1 MQQDIVQRDRP
12 RVLLVDQDQVLWQPG
27 NGASGLSGA
36 DVVEVRDAAEVLQCI
51 QEISPDFAILGATGS
66 EMDRFALCTA
76 LQGLP
81 EESRGSIL
89 VMTKYRD
96 REAIARAFEAG
107 ADGFIPSPID
117 WATLD
122 HHLNFLWRQLR
133 SRKAIKAG
141 EQRVLRFLNAIPD
154 TLLRLGPGGRILDV
168 HGSEDSEVARF
179 LKASVDRS
187 LMEVLCPDRSCP
199 NAKAFENALKAGS
212 RQFIAHDL
220 HLDQQT
226 LSCETLLVPG
236 EPGEMMAIVRDVSEQ
251 RKHAEKILQSASQ
264 DALTGF
270 QGLPAFR
277 ELLAGTMAQAVRD
290 GRSFALLLLDLN
302 RFQRIN
308 ETFGT
313 GAGDLVLRTF
323 AERIVHCTRKGDR
336 RAGFHHDDI
345 PQSLARIGGD
355 QFAILLEHIREA
367 RDSSKVAQRILDSMA
382 HPFMV
387 GENEIFITANIG
399 IAVFPGDG
407 RDADSLLVSAHKAMQ
422 DARER
427 GENTFGFFAP
437 SENAEALRELNIES
451 SLRKALGAGELFLVY
466 QPQVDFRTGRIIGVE
481 ALLRWEHPEWG
492 VISPAQ
498 FIPIA
503 ERTGLIVPIG
513 EWVLGVACLQNKIWQ
528 KAGLHSIRMAVN
540 LSARQFRQ
548 KNLAE
553 MVRKSLVKSSLDPSF
568 LELEITEGTAMQK
581 AESTVRI
588 LNELKEI
595 GVTIS
600 IDDFGTGYSSLSYL
614 KRFPLDVLKIDRA
627 FIKDVHLHPDSQAI
641 AKAILSMARSLK
653 LSVVAE
659 GVEAHEEVQFL
670 KANGC
675 DALQGYYFSPPI
687 PALDMTRLLEESK
700 QLVC

>member
-1 MQQDIVQRDRP
+1 MQQDTSQRDRP
-12 RVLLVDQDQVLWQPG
+12 LVLLVDQDQVLWRPG
-27 NGASGLSGA
+27 NGDSGPSGA

-51 QEISPDFAILGATGS
+51 KEISPDFAILGATGH
-66 EMDRFALCTA
+66 EMDRFALCAA

-81 EESRGSIL
+81 EESRGNIL
-89 VMTKYRD
+89 VMTEYRD
-96 REAIARAFEAG
+96 REAIERAFNAG

-122 HHLNFLWRQLR
+122 HHLNFLWRQLC
-133 SRKAIKAG
+133 SRKTIQAG
-141 EQRVLRFLNAIPD
+141 EKRVRRFLNAIPD
-154 TLLRLGPGGRILDV
+154 TLLRLGPGGRILDA
-168 HGSEDSEVARF
+168 HGSEDSELARL
-179 LKASVDRS
+179 LKASVGRS
-187 LMEVLCPDRSCP
+187 LLELLCPDHSCP
-199 NAKAFENALKAGS
+199 DAKAFEKALKAGS
-212 RQFIAHDL
+212 RQYISHDL
-220 HLDQQT
+220 HLVHQT
-226 LSCETLLVPG
+226 LACETLLVPG
-236 EPGEMMAIVRDVSEQ
+236 EPGEMIAIVRDVSEQ
-251 RKHAEKILQSASQ
+251 KRQAERILQSVSQ
-264 DALTGF
+264 DSLTGF

-277 ELLAGTMAQAVRD
+277 ELLAGTMAQAQRD
-290 GRSFALLLLDLN
+290 GRSFGLLLVDLN

-323 AERIVHCTRKGDR
+323 AERILHCTRKGDR
-336 RAGFHHDDI
+336 RAGVRHDDI
-345 PQSLARIGGD
+345 PQSLARLGGD

-387 GENEIFITANIG
+387 EENEIFITANIG

-407 RDADSLLVSAHKAMQ
+407 GDADSLLVNAHKAMQ
-422 DARER
+422 DARAR

-466 QPQVDFRTGRIIGVE
+466 QPQVDIRTGRIIGVE

-492 VISPAQ
+492 VISPIQ

-503 ERTGLIVPIG
+503 ERTGLIIPIG

-528 KAGLHSIRMAVN
+528 KAGFTSIRMAVN

-548 KNLAE
+548 KNLIE
-553 MVRKSLVKSSLDPSF
+553 IVRRCLVKSALDPSL
-568 LELEITEGTAMQK
+568 LELEITEGTAMNK
-581 AESTVRI
+581 ADSTVRI
-588 LNELKEI
+588 LNELKDI
-595 GVTIS
+595 GVKIS

-614 KRFPLDVLKIDRA
+614 KRFPLDVLKIDRT
-627 FIKDVHLHPDSQAI
+627 FIKDVHLQPDSQAI
-641 AKAILSMARSLK
+641 AKAILAMAKSLN
-653 LSVVAE
+653 LSVIAE
-659 GVEAHEEVQFL
+659 GVEAHEEVEFL
-670 KANGC
+670 KTNGC

-687 PALDMTRLLEESK
+687 PALDMTRLLEQSRN
-700 QLVC
+700 LIC